1 MFTDW
6 GQSSPGVAMR
16 VAFGALQACDPA
28 PVVDDS
34 EPVMARPEAPLPRL
48 AAVAGLVLAVSSAMP
63 WTPEGHSFLAVLRS
77 EFSRGVLEG
86 LLMMVG
92 FGSPFLFGIAVAVAP
107 LACPPSIARRILRI
121 PVAFMHSQ
129 LVLVALVLWLSGV
142 SIAALPLLGFA
153 LVSGV
158 RLAIHT
164 ARAHAEGDGPRVG
177 WYVRWGGMLVAA
189 IAAWMELQRTGD
201 LAFGWGLHVALLAG
215 VGMVGALAGRAL
227 GSAAPG
233 LPDEPRASTLF

>member
-1 MFTDW
+1 
-6 GQSSPGVAMR
+6 MR
-16 VAFGALQACDPA
+16 VTFEAARACDPA
-28 PVVDDS
+28 PVVEDG
-34 EPVMARPEAPLPRL
+34 EPVMARPEASLPAL
-48 AAVAGLVLAVSSAMP
+48 AAVAGLVLAASSAMP
-63 WTPEGHSFLAVLRS
+63 WTPEGHSFLALLRS

-92 FGSPFLFGIAVAVAP
+92 FGSPFLFGIAVAAAP
-107 LACPPSIARRILRI
+107 LACPPPIARRILRVPI
-121 PVAFMHSQ
+121 AFMHSQ

-142 SIAALPLLGFA
+142 SVAALPLLGFA

-164 ARAHAEGDGPRVG
+164 AHTHADGDGPRVG
-177 WYVRWGGMLVAA
+177 WYVRWGGMVVVA

-215 VGMVGALAGRAL
+215 LAMVGTLAGRTL